1 MSKPVRILGI
11 AGSLR
16 RDSYNR
22 ATLRAATELAP
33 VGASIE
39 TFELD
44 GLPGFNQDDE
54 QNPPMKVV
62 ELKRRI
68 READAVLFVTPE
80 YNYSVPGVLKNAI
93 DWASR
98 PYGNSAW
105 NGKPAAIMGASIG
118 AIGTARAQYHLRQM
132 MVFLNMFPINQPEVM
147 IGNASDRFDADG
159 NLTDDATKEFIRQ
172 LLQEPCGVD
181 TANFVSE
188 SRNVE
193 RTSQLIGAS
202 ADIRKVMH

>member
-16 RDSYNR
+16 RDSYNC

-54 QNPPMKVV
+54 QNPPTKVV

-68 READAVLFVTPE
+68 READAVLFVTRNTTIPF
-80 YNYSVPGVLKNAI
+80 
-93 DWASR
+93 
-98 PYGNSAW
+98 
-105 NGKPAAIMGASIG
+105 PA
-118 AIGTARAQYHLRQM
+118 
-132 MVFLNMFPINQPEVM
+132 
-147 IGNASDRFDADG
+147 
-159 NLTDDATKEFIRQ
+159 
-172 LLQEPCGVD
+172 C
-181 TANFVSE
+181 
-188 SRNVE
+188 
-193 RTSQLIGAS
+193 
-202 ADIRKVMH
+202 